1 MLLQA
6 YPTNSVG
13 SYSELFTISRHGA
26 PPILWVLFSLVV
38 MAGLGYVLIQT
49 GVAVKFPA
57 LSVTLEAMFAYIGIY
72 GLSPP
77 LAAWIMF
84 GLSMIIF
91 VLFTGYVLL
100 IVLTRFR

>member
-1 MLLQA
+1 MLIQA

-26 PPILWVLFSLVV
+26 PPILWVLMSLVLAIGV
-38 MAGLGYVLIQT
+38 GYALIQT
-49 GVAVKFPA
+49 GVGLKFPA
-57 LSVTLEAMFAYIGIY
+57 LSVTIEAMFIYVGIY

-84 GLSMIIF
+84 ALSMIIF
-91 VLFTGYVLL
+91 VIFTGYVLL
-100 IVLTRFR
+100 VVVTRFR